1 VVTGVAPSIDSETT
15 SPTMP
20 VPEIVGSEVVV
31 SVDPLA
37 GLVMTGAA
45 GGGGAILTV
54 KASVAA
60 VELGPPEAAWV
71 ADRVWLPLP
80 SGLVKA

>member
-1 VVTGVAPSIDSETT
+1 
-15 SPTMP
+15 MP

-54 KASVAA
+54 KASGAA